1 MTVTNENIQLDKL
14 VRELAELQGQVNLLA
29 KFVNLIQVQGENE

>member
-14 VRELAELQGQVNLLA
+14 VRELAELQDQVSLLA